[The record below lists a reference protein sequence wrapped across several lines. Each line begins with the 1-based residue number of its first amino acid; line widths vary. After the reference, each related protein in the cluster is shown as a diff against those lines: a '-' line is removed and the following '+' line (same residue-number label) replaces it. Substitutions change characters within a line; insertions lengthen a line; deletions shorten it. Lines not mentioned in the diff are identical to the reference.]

1 MTFYIQVNDANRKD
15 FLQIIQSLKNLG
27 IIERYESIES
37 LAREGEAISSE
48 ALMGI
53 LEYAQKEAAEGKVLS
68 IEEVKKQIKL
78 WTKN

>member
-1 MTFYIQVNDANRKD
+1 M
-15 FLQIIQSLKNLG
+15 QIIQSLKNLG

-37 LAREGEAISSE
+37 LAREGESISSE
-48 ALMGI
+48 ALMSI

-68 IEEVKKQIKL
+68 IEEVKKQIAL